1 MPTYVSGSVVLPF
14 VVTWNV
20 REYWGGRVW
29 VGPGVPMP
37 TGCVGVAVAS
47 VVGGTDVGV
56 AVAGGVS
63 GAWVHPAKT
72 RSRVTTDRI
81 RIRENFFIHCSI
93 IPHYIM
99 VSKCNIHGEPP

>member
-1 MPTYVSGSVVLPF
+1 
-14 VVTWNV
+14 
-20 REYWGGRVW
+20 
-29 VGPGVPMP
+29 MP
-37 TGCVGVAVAS
+37 TGCVGVAVAR

-99 VSKCNIHGEPP
+99 VSKCNIHGEPPVTCSARWIGLITSLSFINRKKY